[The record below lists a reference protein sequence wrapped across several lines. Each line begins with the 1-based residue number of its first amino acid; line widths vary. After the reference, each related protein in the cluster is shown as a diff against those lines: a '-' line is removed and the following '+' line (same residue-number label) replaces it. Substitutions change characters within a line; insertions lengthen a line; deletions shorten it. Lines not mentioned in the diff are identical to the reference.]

1 MGAAPGSTEISSEL
15 WTAALA
21 VLERKYSKPV
31 FEMWLKPIRLV
42 QLDGT
47 EIVLAVQSAFARDWV
62 ENRLRNDIGEVL
74 AELLGEHVT
83 LRFVVS
89 EIPEEPAGGAAAPAP
104 GGLPSAPRK
113 GFADDLRHGYLNPRY
128 TFDEFVVGQ
137 NNRFA
142 HAASQAVA
150 EAPARAYNPLFLYGG
165 VGLGKT
171 HLMHAIGHRVLAQN
185 PNANIVYV
193 SSEKFTN
200 EFIIAIKNNQTLDFR
215 NKYRH
220 VDVLLIDD
228 IQFLEGKEQTQ
239 EEFFHTFNSLHEA
252 QKQLVISSD
261 RPPKEIQTLEN
272 RLRSRFEWGLL
283 TDMQPPDLETREAI
297 LRKKAESEKIPV
309 PNEVTSFIAKV
320 IPSNIR
326 ELEGALIRVVAFASL
341 TKSPITAELAA
352 EVLKNVVASAPSR
365 RITIALI
372 KERVA
377 KAHSLTV
384 KEMDHQRRDQRLAA
398 PRQIAMYLA
407 TELTDCSL
415 PQIAREFQ
423 KKDHTTVMYA
433 RDKVKNQMATDEAYR
448 NKVRALLA
456 LCQAD

>member
-1 MGAAPGSTEISSEL
+1 MSLAVGWADVSNEIWL
-15 WTAALA
+15 AALG

-42 QLDGT
+42 GVEGA
-47 EIVLAVQSAFARDWV
+47 EITLSVQSLFARDWV
-62 ENRLRNDIGEVL
+62 ENRLRADITDVL
-74 AELLGEHVT
+74 SELLGEPIS
-83 LRFVVS
+83 LRFVVV
-89 EIPEEPAGGAAAPAP
+89 AGAELPAP
-104 GGLPSAPRK
+104 DAPEAPPHGRP
-113 GFADDLRHGYLNPRY
+113 GFTEDVRHGNLNPRY
-128 TFDEFVVGQ
+128 TFEEFVVG
-137 NNRFA
+137 NSNRFA
-142 HAASQAVA
+142 HAAAQAVA
-150 EAPARAYNPLFLYGG
+150 KEPAQSYNPLFLYGG

-185 PNANIVYV
+185 PIANIVYV

-200 EFIIAIKNNQTLDFR
+200 EFIIAIKNNQQVEFR

-228 IQFLEGKEQTQ
+228 IQFLEGKEQTL

-261 RPPKEIQTLEN
+261 RPPKEIQTLES

-283 TDMQPPDLETREAI
+283 TDIQPPDLETREAI
-297 LRKKAESEKIPV
+297 LRKKAESEKMPV
-309 PNEVTSFIAKV
+309 PDEVTSFIAKV

-341 TKSPITAELAA
+341 TKSPITTDLAS
-352 EVLKNVVASAPSR
+352 EVLKNAMATAPSR

-377 KAHSLTV
+377 KHHGLTV

-407 TELTDCSL
+407 TELTEYSL

-433 RDKVKNQMATDEAYR
+433 RDKVKNQMAVDEVYR

-456 LCQAD
+456 ACQAD